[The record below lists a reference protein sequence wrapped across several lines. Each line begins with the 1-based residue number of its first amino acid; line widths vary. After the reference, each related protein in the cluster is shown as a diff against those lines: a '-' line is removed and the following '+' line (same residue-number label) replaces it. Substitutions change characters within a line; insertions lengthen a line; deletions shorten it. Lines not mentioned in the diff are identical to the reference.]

1 MPFRRLGAL
10 LVVVLVALAA
20 CSGGGGGHDS
30 GKVDNSISTRPP
42 ASSTPKAATRGLDWH
57 DCGNGQCATL
67 AVPLDPASPHGEQ
80 IDLALARVPA
90 KDPDRRIGTLL
101 VNPGGPGAPG
111 ADFAPEVARRLP
123 SEITDRFD
131 VVGWDPRGTGHS
143 SPVDCGDR
151 LDYLFSVDTAPD
163 DAAERAALNAASQR
177 FANACEQGS
186 ANLLPHIASIDTV
199 HDMERIR
206 EALGDDKLTYVG
218 FSYGTYLGALY
229 AQQHPDKVRA
239 LVLDGAVDPAIPAA
253 EVSLQQA
260 KGFEASLDAF
270 LQDCARRDDC
280 AFHGGDDPAAAL
292 AKLRDRIDREGIRND
307 DGRELGPSELDIAL
321 AAPLYLGASGYDAL
335 ATALSAAE
343 HGNPDPLFELFD
355 SYVMRGPSGRYSP
368 EWAAFLAISCLDGP
382 ELDASTLPALQAE
395 AARQAPVFGASNLGL
410 GVPCAYWPV
419 PPVTRT
425 PTAVSAPTAPP
436 IVVVGTTGDP
446 ATPVAW
452 ADGLARELGSGRLVT
467 VEGTGHTSSL
477 EGNPCLDRI
486 LERYLVDDRP
496 PAAGTRCPA

>member
-1 MPFRRLGAL
+1 MPLRRLSAL

-20 CSGGGGGHDS
+20 CSGSDDGGKAGSDS
-30 GKVDNSISTRPP
+30 TSTRPR
-42 ASSTPKAATRGLDWH
+42 ASSTTKAAGSTLEWH
-57 DCGNGQCATL
+57 DCDAGECATL
-67 AVPLDPASPHGEQ
+67 AVPLDSANPAGEQ

-90 KDPDRRIGTLL
+90 KDADRRIGSLL

-111 ADFAPEVARRLP
+111 VDFVKEVADQLP

-131 VVGWDPRGTGHS
+131 VVGWDARGSGTS

-151 LDYLFSVDTAPD
+151 LDYLFAVDTAPD
-163 DAAERAALNAASQR
+163 DAAERQALDDASQR
-177 FANACEQGS
+177 FAKACERGS

-206 EALGDDKLTYVG
+206 QALGDDKLTYLG

-229 AQQHPDKVRA
+229 AQQYPDKVRA

-280 AFHGGDDPAAAL
+280 AFHGGDDPTAAL
-292 AKLRDRIDREGIRND
+292 AKLRARVDREGIRGD
-307 DGRELGPSELDIAL
+307 DGRTFGPTELDIAL

-335 ATALSAAE
+335 AGALSAAE
-343 HGNPDPLFELFD
+343 DGNPDPMFELFD
-355 SYVMRGPSGRYSP
+355 SYVMRDSSGRYSP

-382 ELDASTLPALQAE
+382 ALDAATLPALQAS

-419 PPVTRT
+419 PPVNRT
-425 PTAVSAPTAPP
+425 ATAISAPTAPP
-436 IVVVGTTGDP
+436 ILVVGTTGDP

-452 ADGLARELGSGRLVT
+452 ADSLARELGSGRLVT

-477 EGNPCLDRI
+477 DGNPCLDRI
-486 LERYLVDDRP
+486 LERYLVADRA
-496 PAAGTRCPA
+496 PATGARCPA

>member
-1 MPFRRLGAL
+1 MPLRRLSAL
-10 LVVVLVALAA
+10 LVVALIALSA
-20 CSGGGGGHDS
+20 CSDGGDDTSATSAGTRVATSSSSRS
-30 GKVDNSISTRPP
+30 GRST
-42 ASSTPKAATRGLDWH
+42 LDWH
-57 DCGNGQCATL
+57 DCDNGQCATL
-67 AVPLDPASPHGEQ
+67 SVPLDPAQPEGEQ

-90 KDPDRRIGTLL
+90 KDPDRRIGSLL

-111 ADFAPEVARRLP
+111 ADFAQEVAQRLP
-123 SEITDRFD
+123 SRITDRFD
-131 VVGWDPRGTGHS
+131 VVGWDPRGAGHS

-151 LDYLFSVDTAPD
+151 LDYLFAVDTAPD
-163 DAAERAALNAASQR
+163 DAAERTALDDASRR
-177 FANACEQGS
+177 FVAACEQGS
-186 ANLLPHIASIDTV
+186 AKLLPHIASIDTV
-199 HDMERIR
+199 HDMDRIR
-206 EALGDDKLTYVG
+206 AALGDDKLTYAG

-229 AQQHPDKVRA
+229 AQQYPDKVQA

-260 KGFEASLDAF
+260 KGFEASLQAF

-292 AKLRDRIDREGIRND
+292 AKLRDRIEREGLRND
-307 DGRELGPSELDIAL
+307 AGRKLGPTELDIAIS
-321 AAPLYLGASGYDAL
+321 APLYLGASGYDTLASAL
-335 ATALSAAE
+335 AAAE
-343 HGNPDPLFELFD
+343 DGNPDPLFELFD
-355 SYVMRGPSGRYSP
+355 SYVMRDSSGRYSP

-382 ELDASTLPALQAE
+382 ALDASTLPALQAE
-395 AARQAPVFGASNLGL
+395 AARQAPIFGASNLGL

-419 PPVTRT
+419 PPVNPVPAPVR
-425 PTAVSAPTAPP
+425 APTAPP

-467 VEGTGHTSSL
+467 VDGTGHTSSL

-486 LERYLVDDRP
+486 LERYLIDDRA
-496 PAAGTRCPA
+496 PATGARCPA